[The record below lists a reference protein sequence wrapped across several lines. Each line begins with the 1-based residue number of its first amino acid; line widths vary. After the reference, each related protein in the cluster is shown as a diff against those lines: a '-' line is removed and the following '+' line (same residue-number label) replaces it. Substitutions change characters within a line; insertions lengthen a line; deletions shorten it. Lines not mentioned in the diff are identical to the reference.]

1 MRELER
7 EAFLRNIQLMKEK
20 KLLKQRN
27 SRPYYSSNGFVTRN
41 LAFKLF
47 FGLGKRDKDFTPIIP
62 WILVG
67 RAEAA
72 QNITLLIKEGV
83 THILNVSTEVSNF
96 FPDKFI
102 YHRIPILDQESTDI
116 APYFGP
122 AIEFIKHVQ
131 DIRGKVLIHCT
142 AGVSRAPAI
151 AMAYILMER
160 PKVCLVDIYRFI
172 QARRPILNM
181 NKKFLFNLAQLELTL
196 GLGSSVLFQKE
207 WRFYDF
213 NLLRADGLED
223 RRGKGLLRTTL
234 YLYSPEGI
242 RGEDDLL
249 I

>member
-1 MRELER
+1 M
-7 EAFLRNIQLMKEK
+7 QMMKEK

-27 SRPYYSSNGFVTRN
+27 SRPYYSSNGFVTRS

-47 FGLGKRDKDFTPIIP
+47 FGVGKREKDCTPLLP
-62 WILVG
+62 WILIG
-67 RAEAA
+67 RAESA
-72 QNITLLIKEGV
+72 QNLTFLIKEGV

-96 FPDKFI
+96 YPDKFV
-102 YHRIPILDQESTDI
+102 YYRIPILDLETSDI
-116 APYFGP
+116 APYFDP

-131 DIRGKVLIHCT
+131 TIRGKIFIHCT

-151 AMAYILMER
+151 AMAYIVKER

-172 QARRPILNM
+172 LARRPILNM

-207 WRFYDF
+207 WRFYEF
-213 NLLRADGLED
+213 NLLRADGLEE
-223 RRGKGLLRTTL
+223 RTSKGLLRTTL